1 MNNSEIEL
9 ELIQHFGLEKTI
21 MYCEMCAFMYN
32 KMYED
37 VMERCPEI
45 NQQFAFDYDRDW
57 WKSKG
62 EELTKRMSFQL
73 TV

>member
-1 MNNSEIEL
+1 MNNSELEL

-57 WKSKG
+57 WKSKC

-73 TV
+73 IV